1 MTRPL
6 STPVIADTRLEAVLL
21 RQEIE
26 TFNTAYAL
34 SFDEQ
39 RVMDWVELFADDA
52 LYVVL
57 PPENFERGVPVGLIY
72 CESKGMIRDHAFAL
86 KETAILRGVTSGT

>member
-26 TFNTAYAL
+26 TFNTACL
-34 SFDEQ
+34 ST
-39 RVMDWVELFADDA
+39 
-52 LYVVL
+52 
-57 PPENFERGVPVGLIY
+57 N
-72 CESKGMIRDHAFAL
+72 
-86 KETAILRGVTSGT
+86 SG